1 MALVQLHNYPW
12 LAESFDKLSLLYQ
25 QQRLAHALLL
35 SGPEGMGKFELA
47 QLLGALL
54 LCKSPHAG
62 QHCGQCKSCLL
73 LAAGNH
79 PDLLLLQP
87 ESTSLGVDEIRRL
100 TDFTQGRAQQHGHK
114 VIIVRHA
121 ERMTEAAANAL
132 LKTLEEPPAGCFLL
146 LCTAQAQRLK
156 PTILSRCQRWA
167 LAPLA
172 PQALAD
178 YLAVQHSGPI
188 ADFVISFSC
197 GAPLK
202 AMALLQSDQYAP
214 LDTLLQQLFTVL
226 LQRQPLQPMLKT
238 LEGRTD
244 LSLIL
249 SYLLHK
255 FSSEQRLG
263 AQQLQTMQQ
272 SLIRFCRDEQHILGQ
287 NKSLAISAI
296 LSEWQQLLAPAR
308 AQPGRR

>member
-47 QLLGALL
+47 QLLSALL
-54 LCKSPHAG
+54 LCKNPQAG

-87 ESTSLGVDEIRRL
+87 EGTSLGVDEIRRL

-167 LAPLA
+167 LAPLV

-178 YLAVQHSGPI
+178 YLAAQHSGPI
-188 ADFVISFSC
+188 ADFIISFSG